1 MSKPS
6 KKKKGRWTKN
16 DTELTVM
23 ALPTTIWYILF
34 CFLPMFGLIMRSRI
48 TKSPA
53 ERVSFITCS
62 TVTGPAYKKLFVPD
76 QIQRP
81 VRHPEKHNPV

>member
-34 CFLPMFGLIMRSRI
+34 CFLPMFGLII
-48 TKSPA
+48 AFKNYKSPA

-62 TVTGPAYKKLFVPD
+62 TVTGPASKTF
-76 QIQRP
+76 RS
-81 VRHPEKHNPV
+81 